1 MDKRTRA
8 KFTTLAKRVNEASG
22 TAADLATAKTDIEN
36 LKTSKANIEDLTAAA
51 GRIDVLEAESAS
63 VKQLVAGNASVADL
77 TAATGRIDDLE
88 ADTVSLEQAVVEKAS
103 IADLNATN
111 VEISNLKTDKAN
123 ITDLNAANAEID
135 TLKTGKASVADL
147 TAATG
152 RIDDLEAENAS
163 VKELVASKADVKDL
177 TAATGRIDSLET
189 GKADVDL
196 LNVAKATIESLL
208 VRGGIITDSLSGV
221 EINATKF
228 LTGVTIIGDVI
239 KAGTLAAD
247 RIILTGENGLIYE
260 LNVNAGNLTASQLT
274 QEQYKQAL
282 DGSVLVAS
290 SITTDKLAAG
300 SVTAQVIASRAVKAD
315 HIESGAITTDKLA
328 AKAVKAEKIDV
339 DNLFAQDITA
349 SGTITGA
356 KLNGVEVNGQQF
368 HLRSQSSPPE
378 GFSPSFVEID
388 AGAESSYQRI
398 RLGSGYVQDGTDVSA
413 GYIYLDSDGKIQM
426 GGITIHFNGMS
437 FFPNGIY
444 GDLTGT
450 ASKATKADSAD
461 NASKLSGLSAGN
473 RWGNIPKIGADGVM
487 EVGKYLDFHS
497 SDNADKKDY
506 DVRVTCEGDS
516 LTIPKLASDKIT
528 DNSYSTNTYTSFS
541 GSVVSSGSVVV
552 TKKLGMCFIS
562 GTVTLSGNIGSWT
575 TILPSSKV
583 PAPQHGELVPFD
595 ASQWGTSYARTLR
608 GRIPAGGG
616 LQLVYG
622 AAGSYVINISYPIE

>member
-36 LKTSKANIEDLTAAA
+36 LKSSKANIEDLTAAA

-63 VKQLVAGNASVADL
+63 VKQLVAGKASVADL

-88 ADTVSLEQAVVEKAS
+88 ADTASLEQAVVEKAS

-111 VEISNLKTDKAN
+111 AEVSNLKTD
-123 ITDLNAANAEID
+123 
-135 TLKTGKASVADL
+135 
-147 TAATG
+147 
-152 RIDDLEAENAS
+152 
-163 VKELVASKADVKDL
+163 
-177 TAATGRIDSLET
+177 
-189 GKADVDL
+189 KADVDL
-196 LNVAKATIESLL
+196 LNVVKATIEDLL
-208 VRGGIITDSLSGV
+208 VRGGIITDSLTGV

-356 KLNGVEVNGQQF
+356 QL
-368 HLRSQSSPPE
+368 
-378 GFSPSFVEID
+378 I
-388 AGAESSYQRI
+388 GAILSGENINIVSERVYDDTDEDGLLYQRI
-398 RLGSGYVQDGTDVSA
+398 YTQTVIKTVQEQNGVDYLLLKQAAVTDDYNDDPPVAANTPYRTDVNYGDGSYIKLANEGIFVHTPYILDVNGGTD
-413 GYIYLDSDGKIQM
+413 
-426 GGITIHFNGMS
+426 
-437 FFPNGIY
+437 
-444 GDLTGT
+444 
-450 ASKATKADSAD
+450 
-461 NASKLSGLSAGN
+461 
-473 RWGNIPKIGADGVM
+473 
-487 EVGKYLDFHS
+487 
-497 SDNADKKDY
+497 
-506 DVRVTCEGDS
+506 
-516 LTIPKLASDKIT
+516 
-528 DNSYSTNTYTSFS
+528 TYTSFS

-552 TKKLGMCFIS
+552 TKKLGMCYIS
-562 GTVTLSGNIGSWT
+562 GTLALSKSISAWT
-575 TILPSSKV
+575 TILSSSKV
-583 PAPQHGELVPFD
+583 PAPQHGELVPFE
-595 ASQWGTSYARTLR
+595 ASQWGTSYARPLR
-608 GRIPAGGG
+608 GKVTPDGG

-622 AAGSYVINISYPIE
+622 AAGNYVFTIAYPID

>member
-63 VKQLVAGNASVADL
+63 VKQLVAGKASVADL

-152 RIDDLEAENAS
+152 RIDALETENAS

-189 GKADVDL
+189 DVANANKLIAEKADVIDLNATNAEVSNLKTGKADVDL
-196 LNVAKATIESLL
+196 LNVAKATIEDLL
-208 VRGGIITDSLSGV
+208 VRGGIITDSLTGV

-239 KAGTLAAD
+239 KAGTLAAN

-274 QEQYKQAL
+274 EKQYKQAL

-300 SVTAQVIASRAVKAD
+300 SVTAQVIASGAV
-315 HIESGAITTDKLA
+315 TTDKLEVG
-328 AKAVKAEKIDV
+328 AVKAKHIDV
-339 DNLFAQDITA
+339 DDLFAQNITA
-349 SGTITGA
+349 TGTITGA
-356 KLNGVEVNGQQF
+356 QLIGAVLSGGSIDISGTFDGYTGASEGYIRT
-368 HLRSQSSPPE
+368 LGDESGSPQLILGMGE
-378 GFSPSFVEID
+378 NRIKITDD
-388 AGAESSYQRI
+388 AMESIVLDGPMIYIGAPGEESDTTVYN
-398 RLGSGYVQDGTDVSA
+398 LWVQGDVSA
-413 GYIYLDSDGKIQM
+413 DGK
-426 GGITIHFNGMS
+426 H
-437 FFPNGIY
+437 
-444 GDLTGT
+444 
-450 ASKATKADSAD
+450 
-461 NASKLSGLSAGN
+461 
-473 RWGNIPKIGADGVM
+473 
-487 EVGKYLDFHS
+487 
-497 SDNADKKDY
+497 
-506 DVRVTCEGDS
+506 
-516 LTIPKLASDKIT
+516 
-528 DNSYSTNTYTSFS
+528 NTYTSFS
-541 GSVVSSGSVVV
+541 GGVLSSGSVTV
-552 TKKLGMCFIS
+552 TKKLGVCYIS
-562 GTVTLSGNIGSWT
+562 GTLTLSKSISAWT
-575 TILPSSKV
+575 TILSGSKV
-583 PAPQHGELVPFD
+583 PTPQHGELVPFE
-595 ASQWGTSYARTLR
+595 ASQWGTSYARPLR
-608 GRIPAGGG
+608 GKITPDGE

-622 AAGSYVINISYPIE
+622 AAGNYVINISYPID

>member
-22 TAADLATAKTDIEN
+22 TAADVATAKTDIEN
-36 LKTSKANIEDLTAAA
+36 LKSSKANIEDLTAAA

-63 VKQLVAGNASVADL
+63 VKQLVAGKASVADL

-88 ADTVSLEQAVVEKAS
+88 ADTASLEQAVVEKAS

-111 VEISNLKTDKAN
+111 AEISNLKTDKA
-123 ITDLNAANAEID
+123 
-135 TLKTGKASVADL
+135 
-147 TAATG
+147 
-152 RIDDLEAENAS
+152 
-163 VKELVASKADVKDL
+163 
-177 TAATGRIDSLET
+177 
-189 GKADVDL
+189 DVDL
-196 LNVAKATIESLL
+196 LNVVKATIEDLL
-208 VRGGIITDSLSGV
+208 VRGGIITDSLTGV

-356 KLNGVEVNGQQF
+356 QLIGAILSGDAIDIQAETTGDFAGGGVQIMSTSEPEVDGDETILPPRF
-368 HLRSQSSPPE
+368 KIYVYGDTSSSLLE
-378 GFSPSFVEID
+378 MRRNAIGLTSRQVAI
-388 AGAESSYQRI
+388 
-398 RLGSGYVQDGTDVSA
+398 SA
-413 GYIYLDSDGKIQM
+413 GMQIDI
-426 GGITIHFNGMS
+426 
-437 FFPNGIY
+437 
-444 GDLTGT
+444 GDPDMTGT
-450 ASKATKADSAD
+450 MVYLHGHVFLPGGSLADT
-461 NASKLSGLSAGN
+461 
-473 RWGNIPKIGADGVM
+473 
-487 EVGKYLDFHS
+487 
-497 SDNADKKDY
+497 DY
-506 DVRVTCEGDS
+506 D
-516 LTIPKLASDKIT
+516 
-528 DNSYSTNTYTSFS
+528 STTYTSFS
-541 GSVVSSGSVVV
+541 GGVLSSGSVVV
-552 TKKLGMCFIS
+552 TKKLGMCCIS
-562 GTVTLSGNIGSWT
+562 GTVTLSKSISAWT
-575 TILPSSKV
+575 TILSSSKV
-583 PAPQHGELVPFD
+583 PAPQHGELVPFE
-595 ASQWGTSYARTLR
+595 ASQWGTSYARPLR
-608 GRIPAGGG
+608 GKVTPDGG

-622 AAGSYVINISYPIE
+622 AAGNYVFTIAYPID

>member
-63 VKQLVAGNASVADL
+63 VKQLVAGKASVADL

-349 SGTITGA
+349 TGTITGA
-356 KLNGVEVNGQQF
+356 QLIGAILSGNAIDIQAV
-368 HLRSQSSPPE
+368 
-378 GFSPSFVEID
+378 ID
-388 AGAESSYQRI
+388 ATSIGLKTELVDNSYC
-398 RLGSGYVQDGTDVSA
+398 LVLSASGGTTKGEITLSRGVLKLFGQSLLELATDELYINANTITDV
-413 GYIYLDSDGKIQM
+413 
-426 GGITIHFNGMS
+426 N
-437 FFPNGIY
+437 
-444 GDLTGT
+444 
-450 ASKATKADSAD
+450 
-461 NASKLSGLSAGN
+461 
-473 RWGNIPKIGADGVM
+473 
-487 EVGKYLDFHS
+487 
-497 SDNADKKDY
+497 
-506 DVRVTCEGDS
+506 
-516 LTIPKLASDKIT
+516 
-528 DNSYSTNTYTSFS
+528 YSTNTYTSFS
-541 GSVVSSGSVVV
+541 GGVLSSGSVTVS
-552 TKKLGMCFIS
+552 KKLGMCCIS
-562 GTVTLSGNIGSWT
+562 GTVTLSKSISAWT
-575 TILPSSKV
+575 TILSSSKV
-583 PAPQHGELVPFD
+583 PAPQHGELVPFE
-595 ASQWGTSYARTLR
+595 ASQWGTSYARPLR
-608 GRIPAGGG
+608 GKVMPDGG

-622 AAGSYVINISYPIE
+622 AAGNYVFTIAYPID